1 MTPLLRTCEDDTCPI
16 SLPRSQ
22 EDEDVEGEEAGE
34 PYVAFSSD
42 VVSDQQTESDM
53 KQLENKHKMSLQ
65 QMKEQI
71 LGSVRPLTSLINA
84 PYITDVLPVR
94 QLI

>member
-1 MTPLLRTCEDDTCPI
+1 MMIPASP
-16 SLPRSQ
+16 SPSRSQ
-22 EDEDVEGEEAGE
+22 EDEEGEGEEH
-34 PYVAFSSD
+34 YVAFSSD

-71 LGSVRPLTSLINA
+71 LGSVRPLTSLIKA
-84 PYITDVLPVR
+84 PYITDMSPVR
-94 QLI
+94 QLM